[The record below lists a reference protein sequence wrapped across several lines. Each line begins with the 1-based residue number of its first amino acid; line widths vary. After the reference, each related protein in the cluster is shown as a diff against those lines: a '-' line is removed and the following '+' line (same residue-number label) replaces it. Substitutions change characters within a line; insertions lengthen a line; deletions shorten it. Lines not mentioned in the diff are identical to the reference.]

1 MLHQN
6 RFPQTAE
13 RALEAVFLSQPT
25 VCDLIKSCSDAL
37 AGSPQYQLTQKQA
50 KPFKTTLQMS
60 CENLTLANTKENLQF
75 TSKFHIVQ
83 YKQNPICMQHKTI
96 SSWLRVARIGWDWMG
111 LAEIGTVVR
120 QKGAPACPTSLDS
133 HQLSWGGWDV
143 NSVYWAPALSSGGG
157 RVRLDTLYALLQ
169 CSVILSTNT
178 SRESIVYTGSVSAT
192 PESGVQIHI
201 HGRPTLADCRAMSF
215 VQIQNW
221 INLPF
226 YTLTPAR
233 ESAECR

>member
-1 MLHQN
+1 MWKSN
-6 RFPQTAE
+6 RRQHK
-13 RALEAVFLSQPT
+13 R
-25 VCDLIKSCSDAL
+25 KL
-37 AGSPQYQLTQKQA
+37 AIHLKVSYCPVLA
-50 KPFKTTLQMS
+50 KP
-60 CENLTLANTKENLQF
+60 NLHATQNYLKLAQGG
-75 TSKFHIVQ
+75 SD
-83 YKQNPICMQHKTI
+83 
-96 SSWLRVARIGWDWMG
+96 WLRLDGIGWDWHSC
-111 LAEIGTVVR
+111 TSKR
-120 QKGAPACPTSLDS
+120 CACTTSLDS

-143 NSVYWAPALSSGGG
+143 NSVFWAPALSSGGG
-157 RVRLDTLYALLQ
+157 QVRLDTLYALLQ